1 MNARVDRRPS
11 PPVAVQGLFLT
22 SGFVIAA
29 FFPFLALYLDQSKG
43 LSESE
48 IGLVI
53 AAMALARVLL
63 NPLWG
68 QLADTTLGRRTTL
81 QIGVAGACL
90 FSLVMASAHGVMSVA
105 VVGFLL
111 AGSMVTFGPNV
122 DAIALEHLGDARM
135 SDYGRIRAWE
145 SLSYAVGCLA
155 FGALLRAW
163 GVSWAMPFFAMSS
176 AVVLAWSFTVRRD
189 LPRHV
194 SSGDGRLGAVGAAFR
209 EAPRLWGY
217 LAALFLVWTGF
228 NAAWNFIALK
238 IVSEGGGPLLVGIG
252 TAAGGLVEVPMMRYS
267 SRLHARFG
275 LRKVYVLGALIY
287 ATGFLLWGLIDNPTI
302 VSMLSVFEGL
312 AFSLLF
318 TTGVIVVGRLL
329 PSSLYS
335 TGNSIAQAVGFG
347 LGPILGAGVG
357 GYVYE
362 HAGPV
367 VLYTGASALALA
379 GAVVAWFALAVPEL
393 DRPGADDVPAD
404 PAFSPP
410 EPLG

>member
-1 MNARVDRRPS
+1 MTTRAGRRPS
-11 PPVAVQGLFLT
+11 PSVAVQGLFLT

-29 FFPFLALYLDQSKG
+29 FFPFLALYLQDSKG
-43 LSESE
+43 FSESE
-48 IGLVI
+48 IGLVV
-53 AAMALARVLL
+53 ATMAVARVIL

-81 QIGVAGACL
+81 QIGVAGACAMSL
-90 FSLVMASAHGVMSVA
+90 FLASVQGVVPVA
-105 VVGFLL
+105 VVAFLL

-145 SLSYAVGCLA
+145 SLSYAVGCIV
-155 FGALLRAW
+155 FGALLQSW
-163 GVSWAMPFFAMSS
+163 GVAWAMPFS
-176 AVVLAWSFTVRRD
+176 ALASVLVLAWSFTVRRD
-189 LPRHV
+189 RPRHV
-194 SSGDGRLGAVGAAFR
+194 STGDGKLGAVGAAFR
-209 EAPRLWGY
+209 TAPRLWGY
-217 LAALFLVWTGF
+217 LAALFLVWAGF
-228 NAAWNFIALK
+228 NAAWNFISLK
-238 IVSEGGGPLLVGIG
+238 IVSLGGGALLIGIG

-275 LRKVYVLGALIY
+275 LRKVYVMGALIY
-287 ATGFLLWGLIDNPTI
+287 ASGFLLWGLIDDPTI
-302 VSMLSVFEGL
+302 VSLLTVFEGV

-318 TTGVIVVGRLL
+318 TTGVVVVGRLL

-347 LGPILGAGVG
+347 LGPIVGAGIG
-357 GYVYE
+357 GYVYQ
-362 HAGPV
+362 HAGPG
-367 VLYTGASALALA
+367 VLYPAASMLALA
-379 GAVVAWFALAVPEL
+379 GAVVAWFALAIPEL
-393 DRPGADDVPAD
+393 DRPGAEDVPAD